1 MEQLSSCITDR
12 MIALDIINRDDKDCY
27 CYSVQGILEKIT
39 CLSIKLEGIVRPL
52 YLLSSWNI
60 PSGCIK

>member
-27 CYSVQGILEKIT
+27 CYCRFPIL
-39 CLSIKLEGIVRPL
+39 VRKKRQSFL
-52 YLLSSWNI
+52 CRFYNRKNNMKVLVS
-60 PSGCIK
+60 